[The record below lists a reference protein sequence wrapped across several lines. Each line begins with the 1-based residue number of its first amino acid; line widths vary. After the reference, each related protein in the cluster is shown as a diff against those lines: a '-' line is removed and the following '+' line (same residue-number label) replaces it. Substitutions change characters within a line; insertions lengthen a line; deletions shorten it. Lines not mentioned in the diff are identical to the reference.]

1 MVTPDWPS
9 SDSVTT
15 SGVTVATGSY
25 TTGSSTT
32 VNDEDAAKSPDTNR
46 TSCEPTPRESLM
58 KVKDTSPDS
67 VALAVS
73 TSEPPTVSETSA
85 WAGKSLP
92 VMVTPD
98 WTSSDSVTTSGET
111 AA

>member
-9 SDSVTT
+9 SDSVTA

-58 KVKDTSPDS
+58 KVKLTSP
-67 VALAVS
+67 APLATPES
-73 TSEPPTVSETSA
+73 ISAPLTSKATSA
-85 WAGKSLP
+85 PSGKPAP
-92 VMVTPD
+92 VTATP
-98 WTSSDSVTTSGET
+98 
-111 AA
+111 AC